1 MNWEIAGAIG
11 EVVGAV
17 AVVLSLV
24 YLAAQVRVQTRE
36 SKLAAMHDISVGFR
50 DVLDRFTS
58 ESDLFVS
65 ANNDWEKLT
74 EAQRV
79 RFMGLAAQYFL
90 CWEEAF
96 LQHEEGRLQDRNWN
110 SIRRYFLNGLGAP
123 SMQRAWNIRK
133 TYYDS
138 SFVKFVDS
146 QTIGEYLTQ
155 ERNDNA

>member
-11 EVVGAV
+11 EIVGAM

-24 YLAAQVRVQTRE
+24 YLAAQIRVQTRE
-36 SKLAAMHDISVGFR
+36 SKLAAMHDISIGFR
-50 DVLDRFTS
+50 EVLDRFTS
-58 ESDLFVS
+58 ESVLFVD
-65 ANNDWEKLT
+65 ANNDWEQLT

-79 RFMGLAAQYFL
+79 RFLGLAAQYFL

-96 LQHEEGRLQDRNWN
+96 LQYEECRLQDRNWN
-110 SIRRYFLNGLGAP
+110 SIKKYFLNGLGAA

-133 TYYDS
+133 SNYDS
-138 SFVKFVDS
+138 SFVKFVDA

-155 ERNDNA
+155 ERSDDA